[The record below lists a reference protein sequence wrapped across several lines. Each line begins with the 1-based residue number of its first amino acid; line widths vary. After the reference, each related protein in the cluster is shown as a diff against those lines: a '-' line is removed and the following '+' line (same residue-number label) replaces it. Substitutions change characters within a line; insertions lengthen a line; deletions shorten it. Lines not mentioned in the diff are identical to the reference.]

1 MDFVNNIFGRTAM
14 STSDIPQGYIGLV
27 KYAEG
32 IFTADKS
39 AKLTGVVETVK
50 GEIIGFID
58 MTDDSA
64 RDSDRI
70 AEENRFLQSIAESG
84 ETVIIRGLFMWKSG
98 DMDIPSANF
107 RKGLEELDPA
117 NIEAEFLLRGGN
129 GFLPRKLG
137 AMRPGN

>member
-1 MDFVNNIFGRTAM
+1 MNTM
-14 STSDIPQGYIGLV
+14 DIPQCYIGLV

-32 IFTADKS
+32 IFAADKS
-39 AKLTGVVETVK
+39 AKLTGVVETAK
-50 GEIIGFID
+50 GEIIGFTD
-58 MTDDSA
+58 MTDDSV

-70 AEENRFLQSIAESG
+70 AGENRFLQSIAESG

-98 DMDIPSANF
+98 EMDIPSANF

-137 AMRPGN
+137 AMRPGV